1 MGVPVYLFTG
11 FLESGKT
18 TLIRDTISSPDFAD
32 VSSTLLICCE
42 EGEEEYDE
50 AFCRQ
55 HHVTVVR
62 VESKEELTEKLLET
76 YQFMYETEQVMIE
89 YNGTWE
95 MDLVLDL
102 DMPEGWELQGIYT
115 TVSGETADSYLAN
128 MRQMFLEPMRYSSL
142 IIVNRS
148 SEKLDRLKLRRTVK
162 LFNPR
167 AQLIFEREDGTPEPD
182 MGDELPYDMDAD
194 LIELEDFD
202 YGIWY
207 LDVSE
212 NPKKYNN
219 KTFCFLAQVYK
230 GKNMR
235 HKIFVPGRFI
245 MTCCA
250 NDVQFLGYLCR
261 YTMPEFPYKDR
272 DWVKVTATC
281 RYEFAREYGRRGPVL
296 YLKEILPAEKPA
308 EELVYF

>member
-18 TLIRDTISSPDFAD
+18 TLIKDTIASPDFAD
-32 VSSTLLICCE
+32 VSSTLLILCE
-42 EGEEEYDE
+42 EGEEEYDP
-50 AFCRQ
+50 AFCSEHQ
-55 HHVTVVR
+55 VTVVT
-62 VESKEELTEKLLET
+62 VENKEDMTEKLLEGFAGA
-76 YQFMYETEQVMIE
+76 YDAEQVMIE

-95 MDLVLDL
+95 MDLILDM

-115 TVSGETADSYLAN
+115 TVNADTADSYLAN
-128 MRQMFLEPMRYSSL
+128 MRQMFLEPMRYSNL

-148 SEKLDRLKLRRTVK
+148 GEQLDKLKLRRTVK
-162 LFNPR
+162 VFNPR
-167 AQLIFEREDGTPEPD
+167 AQLVFERPDGTPEQD
-182 MGDELPYDMDAD
+182 LGDELPYD
-194 LIELEDFD
+194 LSQSFIELESFD
-202 YGIWY
+202 YGLWY

-219 KTFCFLAQVYK
+219 KTFKFLAQVYK

-235 HKIFVPGRFI
+235 HRIFVPGRFI

-261 YTMPEFPYKDR
+261 YSMPEFPYQDR
-272 DWVKVTATC
+272 DWVTVTVTC
-281 RYEFAREYGRRGPVL
+281 RYEFAREYGKRGPVL
-296 YLKEILPAEKPA
+296 YLQEILPAKKPE